1 MVHNYDMSIAIIL
14 ENLSLA
20 AQENH
25 TCNRVQCDSQQ
36 RLELKWAI
44 WHNIDHPELMRNM
57 SVLTVM
63 RSLNKAGRY
72 GIVSGS

>member
-25 TCNRVQCDSQQ
+25 TCNRVQCDSHQ
-36 RLELKWAI
+36 RLELK
-44 WHNIDHPELMRNM
+44 
-57 SVLTVM
+57 
-63 RSLNKAGRY
+63 
-72 GIVSGS
+72 